1 MRGDVARGQGCGAFG
16 LRSRADGVCR
26 EAVVVG
32 PEAVAWLPKHWNVD
46 DHREGFSSMS
56 GRVFEVLQQM
66 LKLRKDRS
74 VAQSKLVKAEY
85 ERVRAFKD
93 QIESYA
99 NEYESQWMV
108 AAQQGDTVLQL
119 QTQANFGQNLRATAK
134 SQQPEVTALKSQS
147 REALDKALH
156 DAQRL
161 KTMQNFLAN
170 RQRKQ
175 LLARGVQEEK
185 VLEDVLQA
193 RYRGR

>member
-1 MRGDVARGQGCGAFG
+1 M
-16 LRSRADGVCR
+16 
-26 EAVVVG
+26 
-32 PEAVAWLPKHWNVD
+32 
-46 DHREGFSSMS
+46 SS
-56 GRVFEVLQQM
+56 RVFEVLQQM
-66 LKLRKDRS
+66 LKLRKVRS
-74 VAQSKLVKAEY
+74 VAQSKQVQAEY
-85 ERVRAFKD
+85 ERVRNFNL
-93 QIESYA
+93 QVESYA
-99 NEYESQWMV
+99 KEYESQWV
-108 AAQQGDTVLQL
+108 KAAQQGDTVLNL
-119 QTQANFGQNLRATAK
+119 QTQANFGLNLRATAK
-134 SQQPEVTALKSQS
+134 SQEPEVAALKSQS